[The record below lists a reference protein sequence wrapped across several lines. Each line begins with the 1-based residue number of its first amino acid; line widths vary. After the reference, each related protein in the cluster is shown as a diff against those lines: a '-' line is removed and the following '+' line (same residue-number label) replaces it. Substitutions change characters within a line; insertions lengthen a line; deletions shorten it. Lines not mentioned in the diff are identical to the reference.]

1 MIEGKLLRHNMVKD
15 MMKPI
20 NDTVPEVGMGVF
32 LPRDSQKFCFVSK
45 GWDTGYQCMLKA
57 YPQEKS
63 AIVVM
68 TNCDPGVD
76 QQESLIG
83 EIIQLFDNE

>member
-1 MIEGKLLRHNMVKD
+1 
-15 MMKPI
+15 
-20 NDTVPEVGMGVF
+20 
-32 LPRDSQKFCFVSK
+32 
-45 GWDTGYQCMLKA
+45 MLKA
-57 YPQEKS
+57 YPQKKS

>member
-1 MIEGKLLRHNMVKD
+1 
-15 MMKPI
+15 
-20 NDTVPEVGMGVF
+20 
-32 LPRDSQKFCFVSK
+32 
-45 GWDTGYQCMLKA
+45 MLKA

-83 EIIQLFDNE
+83 EIIQLFDNEWSEKLEVRRIKIEITLCGNCIEICPYTQGYIRRNIAEQERQGSTQVSVHNR